1 MHHDLLHLLKLQ
13 DLNQLKKKAM
23 NLFLNGQLYMK
34 NKKKVDFNNIWLYL
48 LKSKIVK
55 ELFYLEL
62 EVFYKVFENVIE
74 NKVIR
79 SFEIFCIIYW
89 EPQKIFIQLFQT
101 FIKVIHCHIQLI
113 SLNLMNNDFYK
124 NYEASLSNQDLLMII
139 YFQLKIF

>member
-89 EPQKIFIQLFQT
+89 EPQKIFIQLF
-101 FIKVIHCHIQLI
+101 
-113 SLNLMNNDFYK
+113 
-124 NYEASLSNQDLLMII
+124 
-139 YFQLKIF
+139 

>member
-48 LKSKIVK
+48 LKSKKVK

-62 EVFYKVFENVIE
+62 EVFYKVFVNVIE
-74 NKVIR
+74 IKVIR

-89 EPQKIFIQLFQT
+89 EPQKIFIQLF
-101 FIKVIHCHIQLI
+101 
-113 SLNLMNNDFYK
+113 
-124 NYEASLSNQDLLMII
+124 
-139 YFQLKIF
+139 